1 MNTFLRTLMLLLIP
15 ALLSAQ
21 FAVVST
27 QPANNAVNVP
37 LTVTLSITFSEALDT
52 VAMEETGEGNWF
64 TNIDSATSHGYSA
77 DAKTAWSTH
86 VLKPNTDYFYAFS
99 YVKAKSGALITT
111 PHVYYFTTGSA
122 FAPNSVSGTLSA
134 GTVNIPPA
142 GSVVALS
149 TVNFMEEE
157 TDGPPPF
164 GGWANVNAN
173 GTFTIPHVANG
184 TYWPLAAKDVNGNG
198 QLDPGRD
205 GDVVVMGDSIVVN
218 NANITNLSLTF
229 FSLLSVQPANLSVN
243 VPLQTTLSLTFSEPI
258 DMESMEEAGETWFSS
273 IDSLVESGVSNN
285 GKTIWSTVVLKPNTP
300 YFISFMHIRAR
311 SGSVMNVPQIYY
323 FTTGAAFPTTTVSGM
338 VLSGTTGESAEGA
351 VVGLAKVNFLQEKTD
366 GTPPFGGWGMV
377 NANGTFTIPYVPNGT
392 YWPLAAKD
400 VNKDGELNP
409 DNGID
414 VMAFGDSIVVN
425 NASVTGVE
433 LTFFKLTPF
442 RFDQVIQR
450 ADSLAAV
457 RLPADRSLR
466 RISGWDVDTLGRAR
480 SWEFAYSVNNNTAGK
495 TIQIGTMD
503 MRVEDMDPQ
512 YFQWIGMMK
521 PVTGYQQAAS
531 SATVIANVEAA
542 GGKQV
547 RMAQIPPQWE
557 FRIELSLSNQ
567 SNGWFGGSQDIDTSK
582 SYWAVAYTYNFQF
595 DPNHNEWMGGML
607 YLCDLQTGAILKS
620 QPVMGPFS
628 VRKEPAIA
636 DQYTLAQNYPNPFN
650 PSTTIRFSL
659 PAAGMATLTVY
670 DMLGK
675 EVSMPVNEPLDAGT
689 YSVPFNGTQLPS
701 GVYFYRLRAGVFTE
715 TRKMLLMK

>member
-1 MNTFLRTLMLLLIP
+1 MNILLRTLFLLLIP

-52 VAMEETGEGNWF
+52 VAMNGTDEGSWF
-64 TNIDSATSHGYSA
+64 TNIDSTVSHGYSA

-86 VLKPNTDYFYAFS
+86 VLKPNTSYFYAFS

-111 PHVYYFTTGSA
+111 PHVYYFTTGTA
-122 FAPNSVSGTLSA
+122 FAPYSVSGTLSA

-149 TVNFMEEE
+149 KVNFMKEE

-173 GTFTIPHVANG
+173 GTFTIPYVSNG
-184 TYWPLAAKDVNGNG
+184 TYWPLAAKDVNGDG
-198 QLDPGRD
+198 QLDPGRG

-218 NANITNLSLTF
+218 NGNITNLSMTF

-243 VPLQTTLSLTFSEPI
+243 VPLQTTLSLTFSEPV
-258 DMESMEEAGETWFSS
+258 DMESMEDAGETWFSS
-273 IDSLVESGVSNN
+273 VDSLVASGVSDD

-300 YFISFMHIRAR
+300 YFISFMYIR
-311 SGSVMNVPQIYY
+311 SSGGSVMNVPQIYY
-323 FTTGAAFPTTTVSGM
+323 FTTGAAFPTTSVSGT
-338 VLSGTTGESAEGA
+338 VLSGTTGETVEGT
-351 VVGLAKVNFLQEKTD
+351 VVGLAKVNFMQEKVE

-377 NANGTFTIPYVPNGT
+377 NANGTFTVPYVPNGT

-414 VMAFGDSIVVN
+414 VMAFGDSIIVN

-442 RFDQVIQR
+442 RYDQALQR
-450 ADSLAAV
+450 ADSLAAA

-480 SWEFAYSVNNNTAGK
+480 SWQFAYAVNGNTAGK
-495 TIQIGTMD
+495 LIQIGTMD
-503 MRVEDMDPQ
+503 LRVEDMDQQ
-512 YFQWIGMMK
+512 YFQWMSMLK
-521 PVTGYQQAAS
+521 PITGHMQAAS

-542 GGKQV
+542 GGKQI
-547 RMAQIPPQWE
+547 RMAEIPPQWE
-557 FRIELSLSNQ
+557 FRVELSLSNQ
-567 SNGWFGGSQDIDTSK
+567 QNMWFGGNPGVDTSK
-582 SYWAVAYTYNFQF
+582 SYWAVAYAYNYQI
-595 DPNHNEWMGGML
+595 DQNQNQWMGGML
-607 YLCDLQTGAILKS
+607 YLCDLQTGAILNTQPIIMDVPNRTGVPEAFALS
-620 QPVMGPFS
+620 QNF
-628 VRKEPAIA
+628 
-636 DQYTLAQNYPNPFN
+636 PNPFN
-650 PSTTIRFSL
+650 PVTTIMYTIPRT
-659 PAAGMATLTVY
+659 GMA
-670 DMLGK
+670 
-675 EVSMPVNEPLDAGT
+675 
-689 YSVPFNGTQLPS
+689 
-701 GVYFYRLRAGVFTE
+701 
-715 TRKMLLMK
+715 

>member
-1 MNTFLRTLMLLLIP
+1 MNILLRTLFLLLIP

-37 LTVTLSITFSEALDT
+37 LTITLSITFSEALDT
-52 VAMEETGEGNWF
+52 VAMNGTDEGSWF
-64 TNIDSATSHGYSA
+64 TNIDSTVSHGYSA

-86 VLKPNTDYFYAFS
+86 VLKPNTSYFYAFS

-111 PHVYYFTTGSA
+111 PHVYYFTTGTA
-122 FAPNSVSGTLSA
+122 FAPYSVSGTLSA

-149 TVNFMEEE
+149 KVNFMKEE

-173 GTFTIPHVANG
+173 GTFTIPYVSNG
-184 TYWPLAAKDVNGNG
+184 TYWPLAAKDVNGDG
-198 QLDPGRD
+198 QLDPGRG

-218 NANITNLSLTF
+218 NGNITNLSMTF

-243 VPLQTTLSLTFSEPI
+243 VPLQTTLSLTFSEPV
-258 DMESMEEAGETWFSS
+258 DMESMEDAGETWFSS
-273 IDSLVESGVSNN
+273 VDSLVASGVSDD

-300 YFISFMHIRAR
+300 YFISFMYIR
-311 SGSVMNVPQIYY
+311 SSGGSVMNVPQIYY
-323 FTTGAAFPTTTVSGM
+323 FTTGAAFPTTSVSGT
-338 VLSGTTGESAEGA
+338 VLSGTTGETVEGT
-351 VVGLAKVNFLQEKTD
+351 VVGLAKVNFMQEKVE

-377 NANGTFTIPYVPNGT
+377 NANGTFTVPYVPNGT

-414 VMAFGDSIVVN
+414 VMAFGDSIIVN

-442 RFDQVIQR
+442 RYDQALQR
-450 ADSLAAV
+450 ADSLAAA

-480 SWEFAYSVNNNTAGK
+480 SWQFAYAVNGNTAGK
-495 TIQIGTMD
+495 LIQIGTMD
-503 MRVEDMDPQ
+503 LRVEDMDQQ
-512 YFQWIGMMK
+512 YFQWMSMLK
-521 PVTGYQQAAS
+521 PITGHMQAAS

-542 GGKQV
+542 GGKQI
-547 RMAQIPPQWE
+547 RMAEIPPQWE
-557 FRIELSLSNQ
+557 FRVELSLSNQ
-567 SNGWFGGSQDIDTSK
+567 QNMWFGGNPGVDTSK
-582 SYWAVAYTYNFQF
+582 SYWAVAYAYNYQI
-595 DPNHNEWMGGML
+595 DQNQNQWMGGML
-607 YLCDLQTGAILKS
+607 YLCDLQTGAILNTQPIIMDVPNRTGVPEAFALS
-620 QPVMGPFS
+620 QNF
-628 VRKEPAIA
+628 
-636 DQYTLAQNYPNPFN
+636 PNPFN
-650 PSTTIRFSL
+650 PVTTIMYTIPRT
-659 PAAGMATLTVY
+659 GMATLTVY
-670 DMLGK
+670 DVLGQ
-675 EVSMPVNEPLDAGT
+675 EVAVLVNGTVDAGT
-689 YSVPFNGTQLPS
+689 YSVPFNGAHLPS
-701 GVYFYRLRAGVFTE
+701 GVYFYRLRAGAFTE
-715 TRKMLLMK
+715 TRKMLLLK